1 MTDKVVISKKEL
13 EEKYNSM
20 TNSELCKELGV
31 SKATLISYLK
41 KAGIK
46 MKGKGNS
53 SKVIIR

>member
-1 MTDKVVISKKEL
+1 MTVKEL

-20 TNSELCKELGV
+20 TNVELCKELGV

-46 MKGKGNS
+46 MKGKGNK
-53 SKVIIR
+53 SKVVFLNE